1 MNNLRR
7 AVYCILLCFI
17 SLQGRAQFSLAAGP
31 ELSFPLMYNDEV
43 GSYHHALGAF
53 GVHATVSFISPGNS
67 FFPTLLVS
75 SAAERLPVLK
85 VGGTAVNIKFLQSNI
100 TLYANLKKELKK
112 GQLCYGLGLGAAYFN
127 GNNLVLSG
135 ERTNIISVSTGSA
148 PIKTWTPT
156 FSVKGEYIMAM
167 SGEKPLYLGFG
178 FNLQYIH
185 FFNNNLIYN
194 VHIVD
199 NQYNYTSYSTNFKG
213 DVFLPCF
220 YLNVHY
226 RFGRSGD

>member
-7 AVYCILLCFI
+7 ALCCILLCFI
-17 SLQGRAQFSLAAGP
+17 SLQIEAQFTLAAGP

-53 GVHATVSFISPGNS
+53 GIHATVNYTSPNIS
-67 FFPTLLVS
+67 FFPSLLVS

-100 TLYANLKKELKK
+100 ILYANLKKDLDKR
-112 GQLCYGLGLGAAYFN
+112 QLSYGFGIGAAYFN
-127 GNNLVLSG
+127 GNKLVLSG
-135 ERTNIISVSTGSA
+135 DRNNISSVSSNSA
-148 PIKTWTPT
+148 NIKVWAPT
-156 FSVKGEYIMAM
+156 FNVKCEYIMPM
-167 SGEKPLYLGFG
+167 SDERPLDIGFG

-185 FFNNNLIYN
+185 FFDNNIIYN

-199 NQYNYTSYSTNFKG
+199 NQYNYASYAANFKG
-213 DVFLPCF
+213 NVFLPCF
-220 YLNVHY
+220 YLNVYY
-226 RFGRSGD
+226 RFGRSND